1 MKITS
6 DPYGLYREERIK
18 KSGIRNAFTPNSPV
32 LDIELFSGRKDE
44 VAKIIECLNTKGQH
58 ILLYGDRGVG
68 KSSLAKISCLV
79 LNSAGIAN
87 GQLYQKR
94 CDSHDTFKSIV
105 TPVLNSIGIES
116 NTITHESERN
126 IGFEKILHVNKKSKT
141 SKEGNAANS
150 LSPSWVVEKIKDI
163 DGILLIDEFDVIAKA
178 SEKKKI
184 AEMIK
189 LLSDYGSSLTI
200 FIVGIA
206 ETANILMGGHPS
218 VNRCLKEIKLG
229 RMNKDELNEIIK
241 KGEERTS
248 IKFDAAVK
256 KQIVTLSSGY
266 AYYTHLLA
274 LKAAEEAIA
283 EERINI
289 TKNDLRVAM
298 QKAAGDAEG
307 SLKQAYD
314 NAVRSSR
321 KKDEFKNIVIAAA
334 LCGDDEF
341 RAVELRTQYEK
352 FTGKAI
358 AQNEL
363 NNYFAKLIKRDDS
376 CILKRLGTGVY
387 RFTDPRMPSYVRI
400 ANNLAQPA

>member
-6 DPYGLYREERIK
+6 DPYGIYREELIK
-18 KSGIRNAFTPNSPV
+18 KSHIREAFTPNSPI
-32 LDIELFSGRKDE
+32 LSIELFSGRKDE
-44 VAKIIECLNTKGQH
+44 VSKIIECLNTKGQH

-68 KSSLAKISCLV
+68 KSSLAKISCLL

-87 GQLYQKR
+87 GKFYQKR

-105 TPVLNSIGIES
+105 TSILNSVGIDS
-116 NTITHESERN
+116 DTITYESEKN
-126 IGFEKILHVNKKSKT
+126 IGFDKILCANKKSKT
-141 SKEGNAANS
+141 SKEGNAINS
-150 LSPSWVVEKIKDI
+150 LSPSWVVDRIKDI
-163 DGILLIDEFDVIAKA
+163 NGILLIDEFDVIAKA

-189 LLSDYGSSLTI
+189 LLSDCGSSLTI

-206 ETANILMGGHPS
+206 ETANILIGGHPS
-218 VNRCLKEIKLG
+218 VSRCLKEIKLG

-241 KGEERTS
+241 KGEERAS
-248 IKFDAAVK
+248 IKFDPAVK
-256 KQIVTLSSGY
+256 KQIVALSSGY

-283 EERINI
+283 CERHNI

-321 KKDEFKNIVIAAA
+321 KDEFKKIVIAAA

-363 NNYFAKLIKRDDS
+363 NNYFAKLISRDDS

-400 ANNLAQPA
+400 ANNLAQSV